1 MFIVSEYFNTA
12 TFSIRHN
19 YVRRCMHIDVACF
32 VKYKR
37 QYNLSCSHIKTELY
51 FMIKKIHLKVL
62 LHFYFLF
69 YVFQYTRVL
78 CFDNMVSYNK

>member
-37 QYNLSCSHIKTELY
+37 QYNISRSHIKSQLY
-51 FMIKKIHLKVL
+51 FMIKKNS
-62 LHFYFLF
+62 FESFTSSLF
-69 YVFQYTRVL
+69 PFL
-78 CFDNMVSYNK
+78 CFPIHTSVVF